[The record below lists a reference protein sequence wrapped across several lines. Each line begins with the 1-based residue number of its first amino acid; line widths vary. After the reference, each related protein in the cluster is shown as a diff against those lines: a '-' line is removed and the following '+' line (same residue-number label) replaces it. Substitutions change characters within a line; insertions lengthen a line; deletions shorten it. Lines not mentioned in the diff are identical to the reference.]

1 MQVAEKVKRKQE
13 KKEAKK
19 REKEME
25 RRARNEDNEDG
36 DQVSERATMRPR
48 AVEPT
53 DRPRDF
59 WMVSNHSRKIARS
72 LRNFLPF

>member
-36 DQVSERATMRPR
+36 DPVSERATMPPR
-48 AVEPT
+48 MVKLT
-53 DRPRDF
+53 DQQSTGRT
-59 WMVSNHSRKIARS
+59 N
-72 LRNFLPF
+72 